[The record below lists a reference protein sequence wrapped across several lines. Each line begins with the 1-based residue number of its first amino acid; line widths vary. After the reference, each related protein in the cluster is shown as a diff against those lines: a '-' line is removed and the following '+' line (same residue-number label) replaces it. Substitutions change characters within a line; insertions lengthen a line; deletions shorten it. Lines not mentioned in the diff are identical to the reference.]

1 MVETRNVAM
10 AQALIRCIE
19 AQPYMSE
26 LIDTVALFGAS
37 GAAQQ
42 EDDEFELLVTHL
54 RQMIYPEAVDSVA
67 ASRRREERLTLVKS
81 LTLNKRTEARAKCEL
96 LARLGDSNIDMLA
109 TVQDN
114 NNDQVSAAVDQQQ
127 ITLADGQVIATSS
140 YILDKAKQML
150 QEMQEKPFGHFVI
163 RGPSGSGKM
172 TQIRLLHHLHQT

>member
-1 MVETRNVAM
+1 
-10 AQALIRCIE
+10 
-19 AQPYMSE
+19 
-26 LIDTVALFGAS
+26 
-37 GAAQQ
+37 
-42 EDDEFELLVTHL
+42 
-54 RQMIYPEAVDSVA
+54 MIYPEAVDSAA
-67 ASRRREERLTLVKS
+67 ASRRREERLKLVKS

-96 LARLGDSNIDMLA
+96 LTRLGDSNIDMLA
-109 TVQDN
+109 TVQEN
-114 NNDQVSAAVDQQQ
+114 NEQVSAAVDQEQ